1 MFNSNQA
8 FLLVQKLKSAP
19 RAFTLGV
26 KANVQLKSSIPIGAK
41 VEIRPTGP
49 LEFNSCKTNLQGQ
62 LKKKNNLHLA
72 ILRSI

>member
-8 FLLVQKLKSAP
+8 FLLVQNLKSAP

-41 VEIRPTGP
+41 VEIGPKGP
-49 LEFNSCKTNLQGQ
+49 L
-62 LKKKNNLHLA
+62 H
-72 ILRSI
+72 